1 MFLGIFMIRMIANN
15 TSDYV
20 ATDLIH
26 QLWCQH
32 DEKYGFLFPNEPH
45 ANSKRACLFNH
56 SSIESIKKK
65 YVTGGDNYKY
75 PEQPSRINFDN
86 QSKSN
91 NYVYP
96 EKEYSEARLRMYA
109 EKHNIN
115 GKNKEEDK
123 HSLHSSRANSG
134 TKACE
139 SNSSSDEYCKLIR
152 RRIGLALLENT
163 GSQNRG
169 AKNAK
174 EATPDKKATQG
185 LTKLRRPLLVPTNCP
200 LINDDTTNSDDSD
213 SYEEQAFHQHH
224 TREEREKEER
234 EYNEKLLLI
243 QHEEQQQ
250 KQQEAKENN

>member
-1 MFLGIFMIRMIANN
+1 MIRMIANN

-56 SSIESIKKK
+56 ASIESIKKK

-75 PEQPSRINFDN
+75 PEQPSRINFEN

-115 GKNKEEDK
+115 GKNDNEKNSDEK
-123 HSLHSSRANSG
+123 NSLQSSRISSG
-134 TKACE
+134 KAYE

-163 GSQNRG
+163 DKG
-169 AKNAK
+169 AKAK
-174 EATPDKKATQG
+174 GMKKMEEKKKE
-185 LTKLRRPLLVPTNCP
+185 LIKSRRPLLVPTNCP

-224 TREEREKEER
+224 TREANEKEER
-234 EYNEKLLLI
+234 EYNERLLLI
-243 QHEEQQQ
+243 QHE
-250 KQQEAKENN
+250 QEEKEKK

>member
-1 MFLGIFMIRMIANN
+1 MIRMIANN

-65 YVTGGDNYKY
+65 YVTGGDNFKY

-115 GKNKEEDK
+115 GKNNEEDK
-123 HSLHSSRANSG
+123 HSLQSSRANGSS
-134 TKACE
+134 KACE

-163 GSQNRG
+163 GSQKTG
-169 AKNAK
+169 KNAK
-174 EATPDKKATQG
+174 KEAEKRQG
-185 LTKLRRPLLVPTNCP
+185 LIKSRGHLLVPTNCP

-224 TREEREKEER
+224 MREEREKEER
-234 EYNEKLLLI
+234 EYNEKLLLV
-243 QHEEQQQ
+243 QHEEQR
-250 KQQEAKENN
+250 QEAKEQK